1 MRLEQKERVVERL
14 TEHMREAPA
23 MIVTDYRGLT
33 VTQVAEVR
41 RSLREAGATFHVAKN
56 TLARLAAK
64 QADRPDLIA
73 LLEGPTAIAFVA
85 DDPAAAAKKLS
96 EIARQTRILE
106 VRGGVM
112 EGQTLS
118 AADVRALGD
127 LPPEGRAPG
136 PGGRR
141 HRQPGAGGLQRA
153 RSTAAGVPGRHR
165 PVHPEATGGRGR
177 LDSRR
182 ATCL

>member
-41 RSLREAGATFHVAKN
+41 QSLREAGATFHVTKN
-56 TLARLAAK
+56 TLARIAAK

-96 EIARQTRILE
+96 EVARTTRILTVRGAVLDGKALSADE
-106 VRGGVM
+106 VRQLGELPSKDVLQAQVVGAVASPLQ
-112 EGQTLS
+112 GAYNVF
-118 AADVRALGD
+118 AAPLREFLVVLDQYIAQ
-127 LPPEGRAPG
+127 
-136 PGGRR
+136 
-141 HRQPGAGGLQRA
+141 RQ
-153 RSTAAGVPGRHR
+153 AA
-165 PVHPEATGGRGR
+165 EA
-177 LDSRR
+177 
-182 ATCL
+182 A

>member
-1 MRLEQKERVVERL
+1 VRLEQKERVVERL

-127 LPPEGRAPG
+127 LPPKDVLQAQVVGAIASPVQGAYNVLAAPL
-136 PGGRR
+136 REFLVVIDQYIQK
-141 HRQPGAGGLQRA
+141 RQ
-153 RSTAAGVPGRHR
+153 AA
-165 PVHPEATGGRGR
+165 EA
-177 LDSRR
+177 
-182 ATCL
+182 A